1 MVRRIRQKYTMH
13 FMLLATVERRS
24 RRYDDK
30 AQFLHSNIAVAIA
43 HGKQYNSSDPDPAA
57 LLLSAQKLGINLLFA
72 FHYAQIVGIMDIVT
86 ALGIKFI
93 FFLRR
98 GLASGFYDSAN
109 AYVQSEFL
117 F

>member
-1 MVRRIRQKYTMH
+1 MGFADRSHGSKDTPKVCDALYV
-13 FMLLATVERRS
+13 LATVERWS

-30 AQFLHSNIAVAIA
+30 AQFLHSNIGVVIT

-57 LLLSAQKLGINLLFA
+57 LLLSAQKHGINLLFA

-93 FFLRR
+93 FSPARAGQWLLRF
-98 GLASGFYDSAN
+98 G
-109 AYVQSEFL
+109 
-117 F
+117 